1 MGVSKYVLLE
11 QCRDAGIQYVAQIV
25 HMVSWLLLFLIRK
38 QVGGRLAVAS
48 DRGKSMDTSSHKR
61 GCREAKKRPGSTA
74 SNIKKKSW
82 DEWASVAL
90 KYGFINEIDSSI
102 SGFIFR
108 GIHCQIFSRPFASS
122 KS

>member
-48 DRGKSMDTSSHKR
+48 DRGKSMDTSSHER
-61 GCREAKKRPGSTA
+61 GCREAKNDQNQQRRTL
-74 SNIKKKSW
+74 KKI
-82 DEWASVAL
+82 V
-90 KYGFINEIDSSI
+90 G
-102 SGFIFR
+102 
-108 GIHCQIFSRPFASS
+108 
-122 KS
+122 